1 MSHTCK
7 NAAHIPGMCGKPA
20 KKTTWCLGNCPGK
33 NAKFPED
40 LVPGKVRNFR
50 SIFGMYTNNL
60 VGKCLE

>member
-40 LVPGKVRNFR
+40 LLDVH
-50 SIFGMYTNNL
+50 
-60 VGKCLE
+60 